1 MFLIIWLFFLF
12 NKKCTQPTISHV
24 VEGLFFSFQ
33 PFLEMILLF
42 PCKMQIVLIFEHTQ
56 GRNYIMKKIGSLLL
70 AAVLTVVPMTSS
82 FAQGSQS
89 DLSPEEKAKQWA
101 TTVVK
106 DYGASAVQYAIVDHG
121 KVILSGHVGIKN
133 QATQEQITPDTMF
146 GIGSVSKMYVS
157 SAVMML
163 VDAGKINIDQPLT
176 TYIPD
181 FKMADERYKKIT
193 PRTLLNH
200 SSGLY
205 GSHYHNSILFD
216 DNDTQNYDNLLK
228 ELQTERLKADPGA
241 FSVYSND
248 SFQLLEVLVERVSG
262 MSYSEF
268 VKTRISDPMKFKST
282 HTPLDQF
289 DRNQLSKTYFP
300 GIESALPVENANIL
314 GTGGIYSTA
323 EELATFGDVLMGN
336 KPELLSTQS
345 VQAMQKDEYRNGI
358 WVPEERNTTNYGLGW
373 DAVSLAPFSDYG
385 IKALSKGGDT
395 IMYHADLISLPGY
408 DMSVAVLSAGGSSI
422 YNTQL
427 ATQLL
432 LEELKDQGKIKKI
445 IPDPSFKPV
454 VPVKMPADLKQY
466 NGLYGT
472 LDNTIQLEIKDGQ
485 FTLPDILGGIIP
497 SQTYV
502 YTGKKQFTSKDGS
515 AAVSFDKQTNGKTYI
530 KVNANVDSPGLGQT
544 VMVFYE
550 YQKLNKNKVSSAVQ
564 KAWESRNGKS
574 YLAVDEKINSAFYL
588 APSILTKT
596 IKLDAANG
604 YVNGDQIIDQNH
616 AVNVAQIPVMTGR
629 DTFDLEFVKQ
639 NNIEYLKA
647 VKQLYIP
654 EDAIQPLSKQNA
666 SNIKI
671 ASNGHVQWFK
681 IDKNTAGKT
690 INVDY
695 ANNTGFVVY
704 DDKGSVVQS
713 SIVNPKKSAVLPE
726 NGLIVFGGQAGDVL
740 KVSLSNK

>member
-1 MFLIIWLFFLF
+1 
-12 NKKCTQPTISHV
+12 
-24 VEGLFFSFQ
+24 
-33 PFLEMILLF
+33 
-42 PCKMQIVLIFEHTQ
+42 
-56 GRNYIMKKIGSLLL
+56 MKKIGSLLL

-82 FAQGSQS
+82 FAQESHS
-89 DLSPEEKAKQWA
+89 NLSPEEKAKQWA
-101 TTVVK
+101 TTVVT

-121 KVILSGHVGIKN
+121 KVILSGHAGIKN
-133 QATQEQITPDTMF
+133 QATKEKITPDTMF

-163 VDAGKINIDQPLT
+163 VDAGKIDIDQPLT

-181 FKMADERYKKIT
+181 FKMADERYTKIT

-228 ELQTERLKADPGA
+228 ELQTEHLKADPGA

-289 DRNQLSKTYFP
+289 DRKQLSKTYFP

-336 KPELLSTQS
+336 KPELLSEKS
-345 VQAMQKDEYRNGI
+345 AQAMQKDEYRNGI

-373 DAVSLAPFSDYG
+373 DAVNLAPFSDYG

-408 DMSVAVLSAGGSSI
+408 DMSAAVVSAGGSSL

-445 IPDPSFKPV
+445 LPDQTFKPAV
-454 VPVKMPADLKQY
+454 QVNMPAEMKQY
-466 NGLYGT
+466 AGLYGT
-472 LDNTIQLEIKDGQ
+472 LDKTIQLELKNG
-485 FTLPDILGGIIP
+485 TMELPDILGGIIP
-497 SQTYV
+497 AQTYV
-502 YTGKKQFTSKDGS
+502 YTGKQQFTSKDGS
-515 AAVSFDKQTNGKTYI
+515 TIISFDKQTNGKTYI
-530 KVNANVDSPGLGQT
+530 KVNTTVSFPGLGQAA
-544 VMVFYE
+544 MVFYE
-550 YQKLNKNKVSSAVQ
+550 YQKLSKNKVSTAVQ
-564 KAWESRNGKS
+564 QAWKARDGKR
-574 YLAVDEKINSAFYL
+574 YYAVDEKINSAFYI

-596 IKLDAANG
+596 LAVDASNG
-604 YVNGDQIIDQNH
+604 YVNGDKIIDQNH

-629 DTFDLEFVKQ
+629 DTFDFEFVKQ
-639 NNIEYLKA
+639 NKVEYLKTS
-647 VKQLYIP
+647 KQLYIP
-654 EDAIQPLSKQNA
+654 EDAISPLSKDK
-666 SNIKI
+666 SSTIKI
-671 ASNGHVQWFK
+671 ASNGHVKWFK
-681 IDKNTAGKT
+681 INKNTAGKT

-695 ANNTGFVVY
+695 PNNAGFVVY
-704 DDKGSVVQS
+704 DAKGNVVES
-713 SIVNPKKSAVLPE
+713 SIITSKKSAILPE
-726 NGLIVFGGQAGDVL
+726 NGLIVFGGQAGNVF
-740 KVSLSNK
+740 KVTLGQGTTK

>member
-1 MFLIIWLFFLF
+1 
-12 NKKCTQPTISHV
+12 
-24 VEGLFFSFQ
+24 
-33 PFLEMILLF
+33 
-42 PCKMQIVLIFEHTQ
+42 
-56 GRNYIMKKIGSLLL
+56 MKKIGSLLL
-70 AAVLTVVPMTSS
+70 AAVLTVVPMTQT
-82 FAQGSQS
+82 FAQGSTAS
-89 DLSPEEKAKQWA
+89 LSSEEKAKQLA

-106 DYGASAVQYAIVDHG
+106 DYGASGVQYAIVDHG
-121 KVILSGHVGIKN
+121 KVILSGHAGIKN
-133 QATQEQITPDTMF
+133 QAAKEQITPDTMF
-146 GIGSVSKMYVS
+146 GIGSVSKMYVT

-163 VDAGKINIDQPLT
+163 VDAGKIDIDQPLT

-193 PRTLLNH
+193 PRLLMNH

-268 VKTRISDPMKFKST
+268 VKTHISEPMNFKST
-282 HTPLDQF
+282 HTPLDTF

-300 GIESALPVENANIL
+300 GIASALPVENANIL

-336 KPELLSTQS
+336 KTDLLSEKS
-345 VQAMQKDEYRNGI
+345 AQAMQKNEYRNGI

-373 DAVSLAPFSDYG
+373 DAVNLAPFSDYG

-395 IMYHADLISLPGY
+395 IMYHADLISLPEY
-408 DMSVAVLSAGGSSI
+408 DMSAAVVSAGGSSI

-432 LEELKDQGKIKKI
+432 LQELKDQGKIKKI
-445 IPDPSFKPV
+445 LPDQTFKPAV
-454 VPVKMPADLKQY
+454 QVKMPAELKQY
-466 NGLYGT
+466 SGLYGT
-472 LDNTIQLEIKDGQ
+472 LDNTLTLDISKGKIA
-485 FTLPDILGGIIP
+485 LPDILGGIIP
-497 SQTYV
+497 AQTYV

-515 AAVSFDKQTNGKTYI
+515 AIVSFDKQKNGKTYI
-530 KVNANVDSPGLGQT
+530 KVNANVSLPGLGQT

-550 YQKLNKNKVSSAVQ
+550 YQKLSKNKVSTAVK
-564 KAWESRNGKS
+564 KAWKARDGKK
-574 YLAVDEKINSAFYL
+574 YYAVDEKINSAFYI

-596 IKLDAANG
+596 LKVDATNG
-604 YVNGDQIIDQNH
+604 YVNGDRIIDQNN

-639 NNIEYLKA
+639 NNVEYLKA

-666 SNIKI
+666 SKVTI
-671 ASNGHVQWFK
+671 ASNGHVKWFK
-681 IDKNTAGKT
+681 IDKTTAGKSIT
-690 INVDY
+690 VDY
-695 ANNTGFVVY
+695 ANNAGFVVY
-704 DDKGSVVQS
+704 DDKGMVVQS
-713 SIVNPKKSAVLPE
+713 SIINHKKSVVLPQ
-726 NGLIVFGGQAGDVL
+726 NGLIVFGGEAGDML
-740 KVSLSNK
+740 KVIWGKK

>member
-1 MFLIIWLFFLF
+1 
-12 NKKCTQPTISHV
+12 
-24 VEGLFFSFQ
+24 
-33 PFLEMILLF
+33 
-42 PCKMQIVLIFEHTQ
+42 
-56 GRNYIMKKIGSLLL
+56 MKKIGSLLL
-70 AAVLTVVPMTSS
+70 AAVLTVTPMTQT
-82 FAQGSQS
+82 FAQGSTAS
-89 DLSPEEKAKQWA
+89 LSVEEKAKQLA
-101 TTVVK
+101 TTVVT
-106 DYGASAVQYAIVDHG
+106 DYGASGVQYTIVNHG
-121 KVILSGHVGIKN
+121 KVILSGHAGIKN
-133 QATQEQITPDTMF
+133 QATNEQITPDTMF

-163 VDAGKINIDQPLT
+163 VDAGKIDIDQPLT
-176 TYIPD
+176 TYVPD

-262 MSYSEF
+262 VSYSEF
-268 VKTRISDPMKFKST
+268 VKTHISDPMNFKST
-282 HTPLDQF
+282 HTPLDTF

-345 VQAMQKDEYRNGI
+345 AQDMQKDEYRNGI

-373 DAVSLAPFSDYG
+373 DAVELAPFSDYG

-445 IPDPSFKPV
+445 LPDPIFKPAV
-454 VPVKMPADLKQY
+454 QVKMPAEMKQY
-466 NGLYGT
+466 AGLYVTQGNALQ
-472 LDNTIQLEIKDGQ
+472 LDIENGKIA
-485 FTLPDILGGIIP
+485 LPDILGGIIP
-497 SQTYV
+497 AQTYV

-515 AAVSFDKQTNGKTYI
+515 IIVSFDKQTNGKTYI
-530 KVNANVDSPGLGQT
+530 KVNSNISFPGLGQAA
-544 VMVFYE
+544 MVFYE
-550 YQKLNKNKVSSAVQ
+550 YQKLSKNKVSSAVQ
-564 KAWESRNGKS
+564 KAWAARDGKN
-574 YLAVDEKINSAFYL
+574 YYAVDEKINSAFYI

-596 IKLDAANG
+596 LMVDATNG

-629 DTFDLEFVKQ
+629 DTFDLDFVKQ
-639 NNIEYLKA
+639 NNVEYLKS

-654 EDAIQPLSKQNA
+654 EDAIQPLSKQN
-666 SNIKI
+666 SSKVTI

-681 IDKNTAGKT
+681 IDKTTAGKS

-695 ANNTGFVVY
+695 PKNTGFVVY
-704 DDKGSVVQS
+704 DDKGTVVHS
-713 SIVNPKKSAVLPE
+713 SIINPQKSVILPQK
-726 NGLIVFGGQAGDVL
+726 GLIVFGGEAGDAL
-740 KVSLSNK
+740 KVTWGKK